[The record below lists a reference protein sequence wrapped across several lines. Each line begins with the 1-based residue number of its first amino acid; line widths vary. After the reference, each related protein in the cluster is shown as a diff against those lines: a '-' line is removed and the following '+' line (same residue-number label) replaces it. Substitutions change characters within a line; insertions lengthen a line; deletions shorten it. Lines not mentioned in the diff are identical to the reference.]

1 MNREESK
8 YLDAVMVE
16 VQNLRHLCDVLAKA
30 LVEGGVDRQWEALGL
45 HEQLRGGVAHFP
57 AEAKVQAKRARKPR
71 PSQGIQGFTLRG
83 FNCEPFQP
91 KNPKKD
97 EDQ

>member
-1 MNREESK
+1 
-8 YLDAVMVE
+8 MVE

-57 AEAKVQAKRARKPR
+57 AEAKVQAKRARKPK
-71 PSQGIQGFTLRG
+71 PSQGIQGFTYRD
-83 FNCEPFQP
+83 FNIQ
-91 KNPKKD
+91 PKKD

>member
-16 VQNLRHLCDVLAKA
+16 VQNLRHWCDVLAKA

-45 HEQLRGGVAHFP
+45 HEQMRGGVAHFP
-57 AEAKVQAKRARKPR
+57 AEAKVQAKRARKPK
-71 PSQGIQGFTLRG
+71 PSQGIQGFTYRD
-83 FNCEPFQP
+83 FNIQ
-91 KNPKKD
+91 PKKD

>member
-30 LVEGGVDRQWEALGL
+30 LVEGGVDRQWDALGL
-45 HEQLRGGVAHFP
+45 HEQMRGGVAHFP

-71 PSQGIQGFTLRG
+71 PSQGIQGFTERG

-91 KNPKKD
+91 KKD